1 MSVDDMG
8 WQHQNKAIMLF
19 KTPQSSVP
27 DVLLIDLATNT
38 GASTAKV
45 VSSPGAILGAAS
57 KPAPKIKL
65 MKRDPKSKGVPSK
78 GQGGADGAGK
88 KDKRNQNKSVTE
100 RERDYAAARARIF
113 GER

>member
-1 MSVDDMG
+1 M
-8 WQHQNKAIMLF
+8 
-19 KTPQSSVP
+19 
-27 DVLLIDLATNT
+27 LLIDLATST
-38 GASTAKV
+38 GASTARV
-45 VSSPGAILGAAS
+45 ASSPGAILGAAS

-65 MKRDPKSKGVPSK
+65 MKRDPKSKGVASK
-78 GQGGADGAGK
+78 NQGSDAGS